1 MLTGVD
7 NLTARVHTCCTVRF
21 RGATYI
27 PWAMTGKVTAA
38 LEWSIW
44 RSPFS
49 RTKRPHSRQFEF
61 NRIPQSIAGKAP
73 KLRVWSVGLGM
84 QLHKSFS
91 ASSAQRPGL
100 EFKLCFYHYHA
111 AKRHFAQIAHS
122 ARRRPNANSQG
133 CG

>member
-1 MLTGVD
+1 M
-7 NLTARVHTCCTVRF
+7 R
-21 RGATYI
+21 TY
-27 PWAMTGKVTAA
+27 PAAVTGKVTAA

-61 NRIPQSIAGKAP
+61 DIIPQSIAGKALE
-73 KLRVWSVGLGM
+73 LRAWNVGLGT
-84 QLHKSFS
+84 QLHKSFPQ
-91 ASSAQRPGL
+91 ADTQRSGL
-100 EFKLCFYHYHA
+100 EFKLSFNHA
-111 AKRHFAQIAHS
+111 AKRHSAQIAHS

>member
-7 NLTARVHTCCTVRF
+7 SSRAYSTVLYDS
-21 RGATYI
+21 GVLHAY
-27 PWAMTGKVTAA
+27 PAAVTGKVAAA

-61 NRIPQSIAGKAP
+61 NRIPQSIAGQASE
-73 KLRVWSVGLGM
+73 LRAWNVGLGT
-84 QLHKSFS
+84 QLHT
-91 ASSAQRPGL
+91 SSPQADIQRSGL
-100 EFKLCFYHYHA
+100 EFKLSFNHA
-111 AKRHFAQIAHS
+111 AKRHSVQIAHS